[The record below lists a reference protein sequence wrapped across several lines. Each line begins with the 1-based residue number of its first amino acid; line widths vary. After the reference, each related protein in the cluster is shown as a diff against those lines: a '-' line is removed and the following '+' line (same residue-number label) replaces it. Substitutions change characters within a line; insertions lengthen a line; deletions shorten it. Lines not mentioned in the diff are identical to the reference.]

1 MWWVGPSEQEPR
13 DKGSRVKNVLKRGA
27 WTGTASSRTIGQV
40 HALGVR
46 DSAVRD
52 GVGIGGTQD
61 TVYGWAGEGLGGG
74 SFGGAGGY
82 DMEEQEQGVGY
93 STGCR
98 GREVMTWRSRVVVE
112 TPSG

>member
-1 MWWVGPSEQEPR
+1 MWWVGPSEQEQR

-61 TVYGWAGEGLGGG
+61 TVYGWAGEGLGAADTENALLLLFFRRRRRRLKLLFRRRNLRPPEAREF
-74 SFGGAGGY
+74 SV
-82 DMEEQEQGVGY
+82 DGV
-93 STGCR
+93 
-98 GREVMTWRSRVVVE
+98 
-112 TPSG
+112 